1 MRRGGE
7 AEGGVLARG
16 QEIERLGLE
25 QHEQEAALEQL
36 EQQLQAL
43 REQQLDQ
50 EEQRE
55 QLRRRTQ
62 EENRL
67 HGELNAS
74 LSASR
79 ARAEQVELRRR
90 RLLEETWSSWKSSA
104 PWSMSS

>member
-1 MRRGGE
+1 MLRG
-7 AEGGVLARG
+7 
-16 QEIERLGLE
+16 
-25 QHEQEAALEQL
+25 QL

-43 REQQLDQ
+43 RGQQLEL

-67 HGELNAS
+67 HGELKAS

-90 RLLEETWSSWKSSA
+90 RLQEELAELEEQLSLIHI
-104 PWSMSS
+104 